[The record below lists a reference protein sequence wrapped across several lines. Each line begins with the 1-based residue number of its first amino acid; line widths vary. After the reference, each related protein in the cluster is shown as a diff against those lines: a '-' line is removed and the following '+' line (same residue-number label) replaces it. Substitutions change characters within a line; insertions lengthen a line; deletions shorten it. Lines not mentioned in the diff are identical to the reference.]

1 MAFREIMIMLPK
13 TCLRL
18 CTPIALVRLGA
29 CTVLATQPTSC
40 HPGGRTAGEVMTK
53 PPETHVV
60 SSAAAVK
67 RGVAFCR
74 LLQRREYV

>member
-1 MAFREIMIMLPK
+1 
-13 TCLRL
+13 
-18 CTPIALVRLGA
+18 
-29 CTVLATQPTSC
+29 
-40 HPGGRTAGEVMTK
+40 MTK
-53 PPETHVV
+53 PPEAHVV